1 MRARPRPARLIR
13 GTVAAGGLGVVVY
26 VLLIL
31 PAPRV
36 AAPAWVW
43 RFFVAWAVGVPYWH
57 FIEYRLLR
65 DPAAGAPEQAEFR
78 ALQQHS
84 RAVWLGV
91 LAVLAVVLLR
101 G

>member
-1 MRARPRPARLIR
+1 MGRHARLIR
-13 GTVAAGGLGVVVY
+13 GAVAAGGLGVVVY

-36 AAPAWVW
+36 AAPSWVW
-43 RFFVAWAVGVPYWH
+43 RFFVGWAVGVPYWH

-65 DPAAGAPEQAEFR
+65 DPAASAPEQAEFR